1 MKQIYLLS
9 LAIIVIAV
17 IGFALGSLSS
27 RDLPFQG
34 YGPRISGDSVI
45 NSSSSIPV
53 AGLVIITN
61 ASNTGEW
68 FRLTN
73 LSAQRIFCGLGAST
87 SGLAIGGQLLA
98 PITSSTGSNAWEMY
112 DARGAVACMA
122 DTAAGTI
129 TFSFSGR

>member
-1 MKQIYLLS
+1 MKKIYLLIP
-9 LAIIVIAV
+9 AIIVIAA
-17 IGFALGSLSS
+17 IGFVLGSLSS
-27 RDLPFQG
+27 QNIPLQG

-73 LSAQRIFCGLGAST
+73 ISAQRIFCGLGVST
-87 SGLAIGGQLLA
+87 SGLSIGGQLLT
-98 PITSSTGSNAWEMY
+98 PISSSTGSNIWEMW

-122 DTAAGTI
+122 DTAAGTV
-129 TFSFSGR
+129 TFSYSGR